1 MWAADQPSPTT
12 RLAHACALVRD
23 SVLQYKCRCFPP
35 TFSIFYILLQG
46 YACRR
51 VAISEHVADQER
63 FYRHSSKRS
72 KRRLGSRYEYGT
84 PNLDQ
89 SSIHW
94 KQAEASCVKVGNFPS
109 KESNQESL
117 NMNSGQPKHMIR
129 PLKNEDS
136 KSDESAEN
144 NRRHPQKASREGPLR
159 ARTATQQ
166 ASPPDSIYNSHTHME
181 MFS

>member
-1 MWAADQPSPTT
+1 VPLLPS
-12 RLAHACALVRD
+12 
-23 SVLQYKCRCFPP
+23 
-35 TFSIFYILLQG
+35 TFSIFYILLRG
-46 YACRR
+46 YGCRR
-51 VAISEHVADQER
+51 VAMSEHVADQER
-63 FYRHSSKRS
+63 FHRHSSKRS
-72 KRRLGSRYEYGT
+72 KRRLGSRYEDDT
-84 PNLDQ
+84 PNPDQ

-144 NRRHPQKASREGPLR
+144 NKRHPQKASREGPLR